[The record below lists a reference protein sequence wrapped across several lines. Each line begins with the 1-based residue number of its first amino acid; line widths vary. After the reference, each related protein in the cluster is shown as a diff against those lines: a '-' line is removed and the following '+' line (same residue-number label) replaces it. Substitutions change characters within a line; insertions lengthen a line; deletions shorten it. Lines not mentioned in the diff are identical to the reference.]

1 MFALLR
7 YFSYMSL
14 ITIVFAS
21 ILLGAFY
28 RRMVV
33 NDLIHM
39 GERKNVALTQA
50 FANSLWPD
58 FAQYVQSVSE
68 RDGNALRARPE
79 TASFYQA
86 VQELMRDLSVV
97 KVKVYNLQGLTVFST
112 EARQIGEDK
121 SANPGFLTAKAGGVV
136 SIITHRDAFNAFENT
151 IEDRDVLESY
161 IPIRRGEG
169 NGSIEAVIELY
180 DDVTPLLHRID
191 ESQRRVVFGVIGILA
206 GLYAFLFLI
215 VGHADRILRRQR
227 VELQDVHSELEDRVA
242 ARTAELSQANAKLTE
257 EIAERRRAEEDLQR
271 FADELERSN
280 RELQD
285 FAYVASHDLQEPL
298 RKIQAF
304 GDRLHAKCG
313 EALSE
318 QGQDYLRRMQ
328 NAASRMQ
335 SLITDLLMFSRVT
348 TQAKSFTLVDLGQVT
363 REVVSDLEVHIEAL
377 GAQVQVGELPT
388 IEADP
393 MQMRQLVQNLI
404 SNALKFHRL
413 DVSPVVTIEAR
424 GFEAEPSQSTE
435 LAASPSLCQL
445 TVSDNGIGFDEKYL
459 DRIFTVFQRLHG
471 RSAYEGTGV
480 GLAVCRKIVERH
492 QGCITARS
500 RPDQGAVFV
509 VTLPYRHSQ
518 EQE

>member
-7 YFSYMSL
+7 YFSYTSL
-14 ITIVFAS
+14 VTIVVAS

-33 NDLIHM
+33 KDLMHM

-58 FAQYVQSVSE
+58 FAKYTQSVSE
-68 RDGNALRARPE
+68 LDGNALRARPE
-79 TASFYQA
+79 TAAFYQA
-86 VQELMRDLSVV
+86 VQELMRGLSVV
-97 KVKVYNLQGLTVFST
+97 KVKVYNLEGLTVFST
-112 EARQIGEDK
+112 EASQIGEDK

-136 SIITHRDAFNAFENT
+136 SIITHRDTFNAFENM

-161 IPIRRGEG
+161 IPIRRGGG
-169 NGSIEAVIELY
+169 NESIEAVMELY
-180 DDVTPLLHRID
+180 DDVTPLLHRIN

-206 GLYAFLFLI
+206 GLYGFLFLI
-215 VGHADRILRRQR
+215 VRHAHHILRRQR
-227 VELQDVHSELEDRVA
+227 GALQEAHSELEGRVA
-242 ARTAELSQANAKLTE
+242 ARTAELSQANAQLTA
-257 EIAERRRAEEDLQR
+257 EIAERRRAEEELQR

-304 GDRLHAKCG
+304 GDRLHAKCS

-335 SLITDLLMFSRVT
+335 SLITDLLMFSRVA
-348 TQAKSFTLVDLGQVT
+348 TQAKPFTPVDLGEVT
-363 REVVSDLEVHIEAL
+363 REVVSDLEIQIEAL

-404 SNALKFHRL
+404 SNALKFHRP
-413 DVSPVVTIEAR
+413 DVSPVVTVEAR
-424 GFEAEPSQSTE
+424 NFEEEPSRST
-435 LAASPSLCQL
+435 ARSSPPLCQL
-445 TVSDNGIGFDEKYL
+445 TVTDNGIGFDEKYL

-471 RSAYEGTGV
+471 RSAYEGTGI

-492 QGCITARS
+492 RGGITARS
-500 RPDQGAVFV
+500 RPDQGAAFV
-509 VTLPYRHSQ
+509 VTLPYRQSH